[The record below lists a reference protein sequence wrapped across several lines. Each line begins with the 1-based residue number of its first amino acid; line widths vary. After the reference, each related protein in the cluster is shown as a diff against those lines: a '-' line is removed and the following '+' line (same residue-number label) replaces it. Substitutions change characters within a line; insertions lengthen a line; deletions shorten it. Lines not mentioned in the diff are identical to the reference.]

1 MHEPVVVPKR
11 EIAREFL
18 DAAIEFYL
26 AGTNFICAVH
36 LASAAEELLCG
47 YLEEESPNDPEK
59 QRISTFAWKAEK
71 ALKTKPGVAI
81 SDAEA
86 RKSVSRWK
94 NQIKHMKN
102 RDDGRSSTA

>member
-1 MHEPVVVPKR
+1 VE
-11 EIAREFL
+11 
-18 DAAIEFYL
+18 
-26 AGTNFICAVH
+26 G
-36 LASAAEELLCG
+36 
-47 YLEEESPNDPEK
+47 
-59 QRISTFAWKAEK
+59 EK

-102 RDDGRSSTA
+102 RDDAMATFEYGVMAAAEFHIRHALTNFYKLDLTETTAIQKFEEHQCRKLRVAMGPRPDTA